1 MDFGSIIRESRLQAG
16 LTQAE
21 LADRSGTSQA
31 AVSAYECGAK
41 VPAADTLERILRAC
55 GARLTTTPGLVEA
68 SADEDQSPSGAS
80 TQRGRALWDLLLL
93 ADAIGRP
100 PRANRPRFPVLKTE

>member
-1 MDFGSIIRESRLQAG
+1 MIREARFEAG

-31 AVSAYECGAK
+31 AISAYERASK
-41 VPAADTLERILRAC
+41 VPSATTLQRLLAAC
-55 GARLTTTPGLVEA
+55 GRRLAVEVEGEEAATT
-68 SADEDQSPSGAS
+68 SA
-80 TQRGRALWDLLLL
+80 QRGRALWDLLLL

-100 PRANRPRFPVLKTE
+100 PLVSRPRFPVLKTE